1 MTDVIVVGGGI
12 IGLTAGVRLAEAGAA
27 VRLWSPVEPGET
39 VSAVAAAVWY
49 PSRIAPDPRLVAWS
63 RTAYD
68 EFTRQAAEGVPGV
81 RLLPTVNIERR
92 QPWWAPATGGV
103 EIRFVAPAVEM
114 EIYLPWLQ
122 DRFRAA
128 GGIVE
133 RRDVRSLDEADAPA
147 VVNATGL
154 AAAALCGDDAVYPVR
169 GQVVLVA
176 NPGLTT
182 SYRDEENAT
191 YVHPR
196 THDVVLG
203 GSFEPGVRDVTP
215 DPALRRDIVA
225 RCVALVPELAGAPI
239 VGEKVGLRPA
249 RHGGPRLERTGRIVH
264 CYGHGGAGM
273 TLSWG
278 CAADILELIR
288 PMLDRPVV
296 RPRAQ
301 TGSGSGAPSGTL
313 PGSSGPGN
321 GSTGAGGNVSGVSGD
336 SSPGSSG
343 TGSLGSIGG

>member
-27 VRLWSPVEPGET
+27 VRLWSPVEPGAT

-49 PSRIAPDPRLVAWS
+49 PSQAAPDPRLVGWA
-63 RTAYD
+63 RIAYD
-68 EFTRQAAEGVPGV
+68 EFTRQAAAGVPGV

-92 QPWWAPATGGV
+92 EPWWAPAAGGV

-122 DRFRAA
+122 DRFRSA

-133 RRDVRSLDEADAPA
+133 RRAVRSLDEAEAPL

-154 AAAALCGDDAVYPVR
+154 AAGELCGDDAVYPVR

-182 SYRDEENAT
+182 SIRDEENST
-191 YVHPR
+191 YIHPR

-203 GSFEPGVRDVTP
+203 GSFEISDLSEIN
-215 DPALRRDIVA
+215 PAVSRDILA
-225 RCVALVPELAGAPI
+225 RCAALVPELAGAEI
-239 VGEKVGLRPA
+239 LAEKVGLRPA
-249 RHGGPRLERTGRIVH
+249 RHGGPRLERIGHIVH

-278 CAADILELIR
+278 CAAEILDLIR
-288 PMLDRPVV
+288 PS
-296 RPRAQ
+296 Q
-301 TGSGSGAPSGTL
+301 K
-313 PGSSGPGN
+313 
-321 GSTGAGGNVSGVSGD
+321 
-336 SSPGSSG
+336 
-343 TGSLGSIGG
+343 

>member
-12 IGLTAGVRLAEAGAA
+12 IGLTAGVRLAEAGAS

-49 PSRIAPDPRLVAWS
+49 PSQAVPDPRLVAWS
-63 RTAYD
+63 RAAYD
-68 EFTRQAAEGVPGV
+68 EFTRQAADGVPGV
-81 RLLPTVNIERR
+81 RLLPTVNRERR
-92 QPWWAPATGGV
+92 DPWWAPATGGV

-122 DRFRAA
+122 DRFRSA
-128 GGIVE
+128 GGVVE
-133 RRDVRSLDEADAPA
+133 RRSVRTLHEARAPV

-154 AAAALCGDDAVYPVR
+154 AAGRLCGDTAVYPVR

-176 NPGLTT
+176 NPGLST
-182 SYRDEENAT
+182 SVRDEENAT

-196 THDVVLG
+196 TRDVVLG
-203 GSFEPGVRDVTP
+203 GSFEADNADLTP
-215 DPALRRDIVA
+215 DPVTRAKIVE

-249 RHGGPRLERTGRIVH
+249 RHGGPRLQREGRIVH
-264 CYGHGGAGM
+264 CYGHGGAGV

-278 CAADILELIR
+278 CADDILEL
-288 PMLDRPVV
+288 V
-296 RPRAQ
+296 RL
-301 TGSGSGAPSGTL
+301 SPSSKQG
-313 PGSSGPGN
+313 
-321 GSTGAGGNVSGVSGD
+321 
-336 SSPGSSG
+336 
-343 TGSLGSIGG
+343 